1 MKKFIF
7 LPIVLLLSSVF
18 ILYASSTPTSLI
30 IIRGTANSGKS
41 TLCKTLNKLLN
52 NSYAFVSQDDIHRK
66 ESYKA
71 FKSIFPEEMKLI
83 CETIPY
89 KNLWQTI
96 KYGVITFPDN
106 TEEQK
111 KEAIQNAV
119 STIQKYFDN
128 PCYTKQKNALD
139 ALGKQK
145 VMHQLLFHAT
155 QRHNVIFDSW
165 GVTNWDYEL
174 NQLKNYFD
182 HLIGVV
188 TYCSLKTVK
197 QRWKHRNSCARE
209 TNDYTEVRT
218 MTQMIKS
225 FFSFLQPNDSNLT
238 QNINLLVTKQE
249 FDTLMQKMLLYISNN
264 TTPNAQ
270 QKKSFFS
277 IQEFTAEELL
287 EFKNTMYEKF
297 HFDKQEQTILMPSIT
312 ADILLCTEGDCDTY
326 TAELL
331 KKIFTFY
338 SSTNININ
346 VSSI

>member
-7 LPIVLLLSSVF
+7 LPILLLLSSAF
-18 ILYASSTPTSLI
+18 ILYASSTSTSLI

-41 TLCKTLNKLLN
+41 TLCKTLNNLLN
-52 NSYAFVSQDDIHRK
+52 NSYAFVSQDDVHRK
-66 ESYKA
+66 ESYKV
-71 FKSIFPEEMKLI
+71 FKGIFPEEMKLI

-89 KNLWQTI
+89 KNLWQAI

-106 TEEQK
+106 TEKQK
-111 KEAIQNAV
+111 KESIQNAV
-119 STIQKYFDN
+119 STIQNHFDS
-128 PCYTKQKNALD
+128 PLYTKQKNALD

-145 VMHQLLFHAT
+145 IMHQLIFHAA

-165 GVTNWDYEL
+165 GVTNWNYEL

-182 HLIGVV
+182 HLIGVA
-188 TYCSLKTVK
+188 TYCSLKTIE

-218 MTQMIKS
+218 MTQMAKS
-225 FFSFLQPNDSNLT
+225 FFSFLQPNDSQSTHNT
-238 QNINLLVTKQE
+238 NFFVTKQE

-264 TTPNAQ
+264 TTPHAQ

-277 IQEFTAEELL
+277 IHEFTAEELF
-287 EFKNTMYEKF
+287 EFKNTMYAKF

-312 ADILLCTEGDCDTY
+312 FDILLCTEGDCHTY
-326 TAELL
+326 ATELL
-331 KKIFTFY
+331 EKISTLS
-338 SSTNININ
+338 SSTNITLK
-346 VSSI
+346 